1 MLGDYK
7 WRELKDH
14 SLDFALLNSLK
25 RKWNGMAIIDER
37 NRYVALDLNNG
48 EVTEAIIEA
57 IELDNEN
64 VVITRLPEKIKVEV
78 LNKLVINRET
88 VEDCLDGNWQTKDLQ
103 IVVRSYYGFL
113 GDWDEDHIILQW
125 DSV

>member
-1 MLGDYK
+1 
-7 WRELKDH
+7 
-14 SLDFALLNSLK
+14 
-25 RKWNGMAIIDER
+25 MAIIDER

-48 EVTEAIIEA
+48 EMTEAIIEA

-64 VVITRLPEKIKVEV
+64 VVVTRLPEKIKVEV

-103 IVVRSYYGFL
+103 IVVQSYYGFL

>member
-1 MLGDYK
+1 
-7 WRELKDH
+7 
-14 SLDFALLNSLK
+14 
-25 RKWNGMAIIDER
+25 MAIIDER

-64 VVITRLPEKIKVEV
+64 VVVTRLPEKIKVEV

-103 IVVRSYYGFL
+103 IVVQSYYGFL
-113 GDWDEDHIILQW
+113 GDWDEDYIILQW

>member
-1 MLGDYK
+1 MLGVYK

-14 SLDFALLNSLK
+14 SLDFELLNSLK

-64 VVITRLPEKIKVEV
+64 VVVTRLPEKIKVEV

-103 IVVRSYYGFL
+103 IVVQSYYGFL

>member
-1 MLGDYK
+1 
-7 WRELKDH
+7 
-14 SLDFALLNSLK
+14 
-25 RKWNGMAIIDER
+25 MAIIDDR
-37 NRYVALDLNNG
+37 NRYVALDLNCG

-64 VVITRLPEKIKVEV
+64 VVVTRLPERIKVEV

-88 VEDCLDGNWQTKDLQ
+88 VEDCLDENWQTKDLQ
-103 IVVRSYYGFL
+103 LIVQSYFGFL
-113 GDWDEDHIILQW
+113 GDWDDNHIVLQW